1 MLQQNLIARFCAV
14 LHYRPKNN
22 ISCTA
27 KKGAFNLFHV
37 NPWNKDFF
45 SCFLFFF
52 FYQAGFDNGKANYI
66 YTAHFITGKLNK
78 FNTKMK
84 NISRSEITKGSI
96 DTNTFKSLSRSD
108 KWEKPVFSHRL

>member
-37 NPWNKDFF
+37 NP
-45 SCFLFFF
+45 
-52 FYQAGFDNGKANYI
+52 
-66 YTAHFITGKLNK
+66 
-78 FNTKMK
+78 
-84 NISRSEITKGSI
+84 
-96 DTNTFKSLSRSD
+96 
-108 KWEKPVFSHRL
+108 